1 MSKPYKFLKP
11 TKNGSSV
18 TTRNAVKQAMDADP
32 VDRKFFEELRERF
45 IKVSFKR
52 GRLSEK
58 EPHRDTTEH

>member
-1 MSKPYKFLKP
+1 MSNQYRFLKR

-18 TTRNAVKQAMDADP
+18 TTRNTVKEAMDADP

-52 GRLSEK
+52 GKKNAKDNR
-58 EPHRDTTEH
+58 RT